1 MKTASSIV
9 SAVVKSHM
17 IPEIET
23 IIDEEKQVTHR
34 KIADKI
40 EKLFVNPELISKAV
54 CVTRIPRDCSL
65 IMFIVTA
72 VEARGCRLVL
82 YPRDSE
88 WWHLRPHRS

>member
-23 IIDEEKQVTHR
+23 IIDEEKQVVHR

-40 EKLFVNPELISKAV
+40 EKLFVNPEQISKAV
-54 CVTRIPRDCSL
+54 CVTRYCCRTEQL
-65 IMFIVTA
+65 IA
-72 VEARGCRLVL
+72 NLCR
-82 YPRDSE
+82 S
-88 WWHLRPHRS
+88 

>member
-23 IIDEEKQVTHR
+23 IIDEEKQVSHR

-54 CVTRIPRDCSL
+54 RDK
-65 IMFIVTA
+65 FNWFA
-72 VEARGCRLVL
+72 VG
-82 YPRDSE
+82 
-88 WWHLRPHRS
+88 